1 MSTRDAETLDQLVS
15 AVAGKGKKYTFEQL
29 ANRSVDPE
37 TRYQPSP
44 NLVWTISTGKSV
56 KMNPPLVRAL
66 AAGLGL
72 LPKQVADAAH
82 RQFLGWYAEDPAE
95 GDQRAEGDDAIYRV
109 AAKQGVTPEQMP
121 AVKDFFE
128 QLKRER
134 EGEE

>member
-37 TRYQPSP
+37 TKYTPSP
-44 NLVWTISTGKSV
+44 NLVWTIASGKSV
-56 KMNPPLVRAL
+56 KMHPPLVRAL

-72 LPKQVADAAH
+72 DPQQVADAAH
-82 RQFLGWYAEDPAE
+82 RQFLGWYASDPMADE
-95 GDQRAEGDDAIYRV
+95 SLPESDDAIYRV
-109 AAKQGVTPEQMP
+109 AARQGVTPEQMP

-128 QLKRER
+128 QLRRER
-134 EGEE
+134 EGEA